1 MILGKDFSISAEG
14 LLTFEEEI
22 IHPEPDVRRLEEAME
37 VLYDQAI
44 LPDNRPL
51 YYMYREVVY
60 PEDLEL
66 FRDHQIRYDITVI
79 LPGIIGREFIKTVG
93 HFHPVKPHSSE
104 TYPEYYEVL
113 SGEALYLLQKDTRD
127 GDVEEIMVI
136 EAKKGDKVYVA
147 PGYGHITINPG
158 EQPLVMANLV
168 ERNFSS
174 LYEPFR
180 LKRGA
185 AYYCVRE
192 EIDKRDFI
200 KNPTYKN
207 SVGLQMIAAPT
218 LIQQTDILKE
228 KNLYQA
234 FIMAPEALQFLK

>member
-1 MILGKDFSISAEG
+1 MILGQDFSVNAEG
-14 LLTFEEEI
+14 LLDFEGDI
-22 IHPEPDVRRLEEAME
+22 VHPKPDVRSLKDAVE
-37 VLYDQAI
+37 VLHDQDI
-44 LPDNRPL
+44 TPDNRPL
-51 YYMYREVVY
+51 YYMYREVCY

-66 FRDHQIRYDITVI
+66 FREHQIRYDITVI
-79 LPGIIGREFIKTVG
+79 LPGVIGKEFIKTVG
-93 HFHPVKPHSSE
+93 HFHPVKSHSSE

-113 SGEALYLLQKDTRD
+113 SGEALYLLQKNTRD
-127 GDVEEIMVI
+127 SDVEEIMVI

-158 EQPLVMANLV
+158 DQPLVMANLV

-174 LYEPFR
+174 IYEPFR

-185 AYYCVRE
+185 AYYCMRE
-192 EIDKRDFI
+192 GSGKRDFI
-200 KNPTYKN
+200 KNPAYEN

-218 LIQQTDILKE
+218 LGQPADLVKE
-228 KNLYQA
+228 KSLYQA